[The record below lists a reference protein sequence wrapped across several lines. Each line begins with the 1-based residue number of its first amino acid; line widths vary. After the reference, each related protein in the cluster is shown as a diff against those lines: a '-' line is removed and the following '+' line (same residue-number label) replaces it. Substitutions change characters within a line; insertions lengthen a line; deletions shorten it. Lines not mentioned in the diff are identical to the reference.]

1 MTGYPFAIALCLVL
15 VAFLIHLLRTR
26 RIREKYAGLWIVVSL
41 GVAVVAAIPAIPV
54 RLSALVGVQVPVNL
68 LFAVAL
74 LVLLI
79 VCIQLSVGVSA
90 LEERVRTL
98 TEEVAM
104 LHLAAGSDT
113 TEPEPGGADPR

>member
-41 GVAVVAAIPAIPV
+41 GVAIVAAIPAIPV
-54 RLSALVGVQVPVNL
+54 RLAALVGVQVPVNL

-104 LHLAAGSDT
+104 LRLESESA
-113 TEPEPGGADPR
+113 PEQRNRPDRP